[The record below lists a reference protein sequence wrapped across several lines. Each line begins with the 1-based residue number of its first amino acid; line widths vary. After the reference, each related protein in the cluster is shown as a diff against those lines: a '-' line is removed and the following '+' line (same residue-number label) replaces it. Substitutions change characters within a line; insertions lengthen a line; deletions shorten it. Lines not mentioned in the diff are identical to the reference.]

1 VAKVIKNDP
10 RQYRTRSVVASGQR
24 KVTPEMQPAQTY
36 VDRLAGATF
45 DKRWYVQLLP
55 TKR

>member
-1 VAKVIKNDP
+1 MAKVIKNDP